1 MKKNQT
7 LLSSLCE
14 KLRLGPVFLV
24 MMVSIGV
31 IGLLILMQGRA
42 NQGASREALKAISG
56 VNKEMTTMYQAAQ
69 ANAKNAGM
77 KLPDAPNFDPT
88 GAGGK

>member
-7 LLSSLCE
+7 LVTNLCE

-31 IGLLILMQGRA
+31 IGSLIVVQSRGNR
-42 NQGASREALKAISG
+42 GASRGALKAISG
-56 VNKEMTTMYQAAQ
+56 MNKEMSTMYRGVQAQ
-69 ANAKNAGM
+69 ARNAGM
-77 KLPDAPNFDPT
+77 KLPDAPNLDVT
-88 GAGGK
+88 GASGR